1 MAMSGDVLKSKQHYE
16 ILDGLRGVAAIAVVT
31 FHFMEIVISDYSRNF
46 IGHGFLAV
54 DFFFCLSG
62 FVIAYAYDSRIGS
75 MGLKQFFISRLIR
88 LHPLVVLGTV
98 LGLTGFLWD
107 PFTPT
112 PAGYGVG
119 KITLLFLTGI
129 LMIPYPVVAER
140 WLNNFNLNAP
150 SWSLFWEY
158 VANIVYGLLLWKL
171 PRRILLVLLC
181 IAAAGLVYVG
191 YTAGNM
197 MGGWSG
203 GTFWQG
209 GARISYGFLAGMLVY
224 RYHIIISNKLGF
236 IGLSVLL
243 LAALMMPHFK
253 YNWLAETGVV
263 LLYFPLLVALGA
275 GAGLHSAVQGLC
287 NFLGKLSYPL
297 YMTHYMVMFVFSGYL
312 LKYKPDNAQ
321 ITWIVIIG
329 LILLVGFAWL
339 VMVLFDTPVRKYF
352 SNLRGNS

>member
-1 MAMSGDVLKSKQHYE
+1 MKGDLLQSKQHYE

-31 FHFMEIVISDYSRNF
+31 FHFMEIIISDYSKNF

-75 MGLKQFFISRLIR
+75 MGLKAFFTSRLIR

-98 LGLTGFLWD
+98 LGLIGFLWD
-107 PFTPT
+107 PFTPM
-112 PAGYGVG
+112 PAGYGLG

-158 VANIVYGLLLWKL
+158 VANIVYGVVLWKL
-171 PRRILLVLLC
+171 PRRVLLVLLC
-181 IAAAGLVYVG
+181 LAAAWVGYVS
-191 YTAGNM
+191 YTAGNL

-203 GTFWQG
+203 ETFWQG

-224 RYHIIISNKLGF
+224 RYKIIIKNKLGF

-243 LAALMMPHFK
+243 LAALMMPHVK
-253 YNWLAETGVV
+253 YNWLAEALVV
-263 LLYFPLLVALGA
+263 IVYFPLLVALGA
-275 GAGLHSAVQGLC
+275 GAGLHAKVQGLC

-297 YMTHYMVMFVFSGYL
+297 YMTHYMVMFMFAGYL
-312 LKYKPDNAQ
+312 LKYKPDHTQ
-321 ITWIVIIG
+321 LTWVVIIG
-329 LILLVGFAWL
+329 LILLIGFAYL
-339 VMVLFDTPVRKYF
+339 VMVLFDTPVRKYLTK
-352 SNLRGNS
+352 LRNIS